1 MFLKRN
7 LFTKPIYFIF
17 LTFFSQVLAAINPPP
32 TITVQDAS
40 YRPLKMAIP
49 FIKGDDPE
57 IEAFRNTVYDLLEFT
72 GVFSKVSE
80 KVYDNLI
87 IPPQS
92 AYVSSAQ
99 IAKSFSEFKQLGI
112 ETLLDLEVVLEINKK
127 IRVRAKAVDLIGSA
141 EILYKE
147 YLIEKREDF
156 VKVAKKV
163 LDEIHVFYMGTKGV
177 FSTQIVFIGKKTKNA
192 NKQVYTCDVT
202 GSNLKQ
208 LTFGNAIH
216 LSPSWSPDGNN
227 ILFTSFIKNNP
238 DLYMLDI
245 NSSKASVLSE
255 FSGLNSGGV
264 FSPDGQ
270 YLIYTASNAGAAS
283 LYVMDPINKK
293 RTPLTT
299 KKALYVDVDFTKDGE
314 QLTYVSSE
322 FGNPHILKAKI
333 EKTDKPIPNNI
344 KLTDIKRLTH
354 VGWYNTMPRW
364 SPNAKEIVYAS
375 FDRADNRFDLFIMNE
390 DGTNKRRLT
399 LNSGNNEAPTWS
411 PNGRIIM
418 FHSDRHNNKKIK
430 HLYIM
435 AKDGTEQRII
445 DTGLYEAELPRW
457 GF

>member
-1 MFLKRN
+1 M
-7 LFTKPIYFIF
+7 KPIYFIF
-17 LTFFSQVLAAINPPP
+17 LLVFSRVLNAITTPP

-40 YRPLKMAIP
+40 YRPLKIATP
-49 FIKGDDPE
+49 FIEGDDPE
-57 IEAFRNTVYDLLEFT
+57 IQSFRNTVYDLTEFT
-72 GVFSKVSE
+72 GMFSNVSE
-80 KVYDNLI
+80 KVYENLI

-92 AYVSSAQ
+92 SYTSSAQ

-112 ETLLDLEVVLEINKK
+112 ETLLDLKVVLELNKK
-127 IRVRAKAVDLIGSA
+127 IRVRAKAIDLIGST

-147 YLIEKREDF
+147 YIIDTRDHF

-163 LDEIHVFYMGTKGV
+163 LDEIHFFYMGTKGV
-177 FSTQIVFIGKKTKNA
+177 FSTKIVFIGKKTKDSK
-192 NKQVYTCDVT
+192 KQVYTCDVT
-202 GSNLKQ
+202 GSDLKQ

-238 DLYMLDI
+238 DLYMLDA
-245 NSSKASVLSE
+245 NSLKASVLSE
-255 FSGLNSGGV
+255 YSGLNSGGV

-270 YLIYTASNAGAAS
+270 YIIYTASNSGAAS
-283 LYVMDPINKK
+283 LYAMDPMNKK
-293 RTPLTT
+293 RASITT
-299 KKALYVDVDFTKDGE
+299 KKALYVDPDFTQDGE
-314 QLTYVSSE
+314 QLAYVSSE
-322 FGNPHILKAKI
+322 FGNPHIFKAKI
-333 EKTDKPIPNNI
+333 EKTDKPIPNHI
-344 KLTDIKRLTH
+344 KLTESTRLTH

-411 PNGRIIM
+411 PNGRVIM

-457 GF
+457 KL